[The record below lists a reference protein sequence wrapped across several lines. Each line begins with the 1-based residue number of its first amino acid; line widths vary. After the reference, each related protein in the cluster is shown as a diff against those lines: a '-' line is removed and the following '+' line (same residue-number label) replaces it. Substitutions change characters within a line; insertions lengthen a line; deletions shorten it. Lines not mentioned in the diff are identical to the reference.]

1 MSSSSKRLGEMIIV
15 SVIVFILFVVGIVY
29 ITKNLANINTEKKS
43 LTPTKEEIISDI
55 KDTYKASKEPKRSD
69 KEMREWAEAFL
80 KYFHKD
86 IEKDYTQK

>member
-29 ITKNLANINTEKKS
+29 ITKNLANINTEEKS

-55 KDTYKASKEPKRSD
+55 KDTYKD
-69 KEMREWAEAFL
+69 L
-80 KYFHKD
+80 NLGLCKYL
-86 IEKDYTQK
+86 